1 MIAFESLAS
10 QRMVDVD
17 SPATLTATPEAAL
30 STCGLTLTDAEREL
44 AERLRPLLALPA
56 DALHPLKV
64 TNSKS
69 AHTMPRPS
77 FCFISSS
84 LIHSYARRS

>member
-56 DALHPLKV
+56 GALLQRLLDDGPDGPQWWWDAPPFPAQTV
-64 TNSKS
+64 
-69 AHTMPRPS
+69 P
-77 FCFISSS
+77 
-84 LIHSYARRS
+84 